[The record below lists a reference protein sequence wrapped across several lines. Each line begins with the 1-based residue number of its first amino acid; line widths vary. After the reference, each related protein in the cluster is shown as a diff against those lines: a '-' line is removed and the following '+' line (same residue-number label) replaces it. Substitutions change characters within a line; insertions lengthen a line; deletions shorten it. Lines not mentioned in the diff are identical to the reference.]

1 MTAIAD
7 SSPLIFLGKLR
18 RLGLIHRV
26 LRADIIVPSVVR
38 DEVLNPPL
46 DPWESRELE
55 LFLGGVRIE
64 TVARPR
70 RFALGMSHADNAVL
84 TLALRMK
91 ADLLLADERIIRRIA
106 GVEGIRPVG
115 TLGLLLQALR
125 KGLLRGTEV
134 RRLVDEL
141 IGAHGFRIGVELY
154 AVTIDEIDRSA

>member
-7 SSPLIFLGKLR
+7 ASPLIFLGKLR

-26 LRADIIVPSVVR
+26 LRANVVVPSVVR
-38 DEVLNPPL
+38 DEVLSPPL

-55 LFLGGVRIE
+55 RFLGAARIE
-64 TVARPR
+64 TVACPR

-84 TLALRMK
+84 TLAVRMK

-106 GVEGIRPVG
+106 GVEGVRPIG

-125 KGLLRGTEV
+125 QGLLPATEV
-134 RRLVDEL
+134 RRMVDEL

-154 AVTIDEIDRSA
+154 AAVIEEIDRSA